1 MPVKPGHTMSM
12 NDPFTGKQVE
22 HFRIERLLGRG
33 GMGSV
38 YYGWDLRLDRPV
50 AIKILDPRYQ
60 EDPAFAARFLQEARA
75 VAAWKHPNIIQVYY
89 AGEDLG
95 VHYFAMEYVPGQD
108 LEARLKSYSERGE
121 LIPQGEALRIGR
133 AVASALDYAHRQG
146 VIHRDVKPS
155 NILLADDGRVVITDF
170 GLAMRV
176 TEKSLGEV
184 FGSPFYIAPEQARS
198 SASAT
203 PLSDLYSL
211 GVILYEMLTGS
222 PPFSD
227 PSPTALAIQHLT
239 LPPPPA
245 RERNPDLNAAVE
257 QVLARAL
264 SKQPEA
270 RYPSGQ
276 ALIDALEAALAQA
289 DEGAEPPTQPLLVS
303 EQLAPDDEV
312 PHRGQPEL
320 GPASPHG
327 GASQAPRLMWYSAGC
342 GLTTVLAVLVLLIAS
357 FALSQAQAQRSKAT
371 EPGQQAQTA
380 VAGLDPANIA
390 TRTAPPTTSAV
401 TRTATFEPTP
411 TSRPS
416 DTPLPP
422 SPTPEPLT
430 PTPLPPTITPS
441 ATPEP
446 PTAAPP
452 QPAEGQVE
460 DEEDGD
466 FVLYYDDSSFY
477 IENRSGKDRS
487 IYPLSFELLNKDEK
501 PVRRFDGWIWGEIYP
516 NFRTGYC
523 MSLEIINIERHLDPP
538 ECRDKI
544 LVYRTPRS
552 DANYIFWIR
561 DSDSREFRVL
571 WRDAEVKR
579 CKIAQKTCAFNL
591 PDP

>member
-1 MPVKPGHTMSM
+1 MSM

-121 LIPQGEALRIGR
+121 LIPRGEALRIGQ
-133 AVASALDYAHRQG
+133 AIASALDYAHRQG

-155 NILLADDGRVVITDF
+155 NILLANDGRVIITDF

-198 SASAT
+198 SAKAT

-227 PSPTALAIQHLT
+227 PSPTALAIQHIT

-245 RERNPDLNAAVE
+245 REKNPSLSAAVE

-264 SKQPEA
+264 SKQPKA

-276 ALIDALEAALAQA
+276 ALIDALESALAQA

-303 EQLAPDDEV
+303 EQLEPEGEV
-312 PHRGQPEL
+312 PRRGQPYPV
-320 GPASPHG
+320 PASPPNG
-327 GASQAPRLMWYSAGC
+327 PSQPRPLVWYSAGC
-342 GLTTVLAVLVLLIAS
+342 GLFSVLAVLVVLIAS
-357 FALSQAQAQRSKAT
+357 FALSQAQAQRNKAT
-371 EPGQQAQTA
+371 EPGQLAQTA
-380 VAGLDPANIA
+380 VAGMDPALPALTA
-390 TRTAPPTTSAV
+390 TRTAPPVIPAITGTS
-401 TRTATFEPTP
+401 TNEPTP
-411 TSRPS
+411 TSLPS

-422 SPTPEPLT
+422 STTPEPPT
-430 PTPLPPTITPS
+430 PTPLPPTITSS

-446 PTAAPP
+446 PTATPP
-452 QPAEGQVE
+452 QPAEEQGE

-477 IENRSGKDRS
+477 IENRSGRDRS
-487 IYPLSFELLNKDEK
+487 IYPLSFEMLNKDEK
-501 PVRRFDGWIWGEIYP
+501 PVRRFDGWRWGEIYS
-516 NFRTGYC
+516 NFRAGYC
-523 MSLEIINIERHLDPP
+523 MSLEIINIEHHLDPP
-538 ECRDKI
+538 ECRGKI

-552 DANYIFWIR
+552 DADYIFWIR
-561 DSDSREFRVL
+561 DSGNKEFRVL
-571 WRDAEVKR
+571 WRDTEVTR
-579 CKIAQKTCAFNL
+579 CKIARKTCAFNL